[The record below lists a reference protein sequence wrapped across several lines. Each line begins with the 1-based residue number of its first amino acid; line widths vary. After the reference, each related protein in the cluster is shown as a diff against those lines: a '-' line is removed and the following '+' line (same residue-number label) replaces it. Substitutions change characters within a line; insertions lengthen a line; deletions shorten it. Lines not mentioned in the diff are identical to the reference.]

1 MVGRITYGFGIA
13 FSMHAAPVYISEMAP
28 ADVRGLLV
36 SLKEGFIVGGIMM
49 GFAVSAVAESIASC
63 PGGDCLDK
71 LTSGFSEVDVFR
83 VVWGVPL
90 AIAPVVLLGMKACP
104 PSPRWLLLR
113 AQRTKAS
120 GLEPLGQQHP
130 LRVAALASLKRFR
143 RGLPE
148 ELVEAELAEVEATLQ
163 FEATEASA
171 GSFAEVRR
179 GGGQEV
185 GWGGWAGRLGGGG
198 GGGGTGL
205 GRLGTA
211 WPERR
216 RRGRWAWSGPAARL
230 AVTCPAWPASPSMRG
245 LPPVTAGLP
254 PVTAGR

>member
-1 MVGRITYGFGIA
+1 MVVADATDAPTRRSQGEPLGRRREIMIGAFLYLIGSFVCVVAPRSSALAAVMVGRITYGFGIA

-171 GSFAEVRR
+171 SAPPSATSSVC
-179 GGGQEV
+179 
-185 GWGGWAGRLGGGG
+185 
-198 GGGGTGL
+198 
-205 GRLGTA
+205 
-211 WPERR
+211 
-216 RRGRWAWSGPAARL
+216 SAAL
-230 AVTCPAWPASPSMRG
+230 ASA
-245 LPPVTAGLP
+245 
-254 PVTAGR
+254 